1 MKKIIISFALSLA
14 LLFPTAALGAGTYK
28 VVSGDTFVKIAAKN
42 HVTLTELIKA
52 NPQIKNPN
60 VIKVGQAINIPAK
73 AIAAASAGIDAQVV
87 KLVNMER
94 AKYSLP
100 ALKSDSSLA
109 KVARVK
115 SEDMR
120 NRNYFSHT
128 SPTYGSPFQMM
139 KSFGISYRYAG
150 ENIAAGQTTAQAVM
164 AAWMKSPG
172 HKANILSKNYTFI
185 GVGYAKGGSYG
196 HYWTQ
201 QFISK

>member
-1 MKKIIISFALSLA
+1 MKKIILSFALSLA
-14 LLFPTAALGAGTYK
+14 LLFPTVALGAGTYK

-42 HVTLTELIKA
+42 QVSITELIKA
-52 NPQIKNPN
+52 NPQIKNPSL
-60 VIKVGQAINIPAK
+60 IKPGQTIYIPAK
-73 AIAAASAGIDAQVV
+73 ASETPAGVDAQVV
-87 KLVNMER
+87 KLVNQER
-94 AKYSLP
+94 AKYKLP
-100 ALKSDSSLA
+100 ALKSDSAL
-109 KVARVK
+109 ARVSRFK

-120 NRNYFSHT
+120 NKNYFSHT

-150 ENIAAGQTTAQAVM
+150 ENIAVGQTSAQAVM

-172 HKANILSKNYTFI
+172 HKANILSKNFTYI